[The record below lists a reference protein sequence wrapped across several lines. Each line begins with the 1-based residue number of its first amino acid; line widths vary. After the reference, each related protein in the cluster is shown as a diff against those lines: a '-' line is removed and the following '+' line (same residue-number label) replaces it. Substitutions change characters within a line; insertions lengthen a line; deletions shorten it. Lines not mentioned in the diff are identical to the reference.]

1 MNNETSNTTRRRK
14 EKSRQDRDG
23 DKHCYGFSGY
33 CRDSS
38 LVAMERRIL
47 DIMPRSKDPRN
58 YGPFYDKLAELMDR
72 GQHEIQLTMSG
83 KLAIYHRNNFY
94 AYINAWKCH
103 GKSIPGNKA
112 LTPESKIKM
121 LEYAARREDV
131 MRRYLVVIDPEP
143 NPELETVKLRFILRG
158 MDERQ
163 REGIEQ
169 LDLMITAA
177 EERGDLSREEIL
189 RKLTKVEMQAID
201 TSKMHELDSPIAHF
215 FGGVKTAADEDMT
228 DEEADAILKGAPPDR
243 TDMTD
248 LITPSNQG
256 EQDSPDY
263 MEEAIKGA
271 KKLRAKE
278 KE

>member
-1 MNNETSNTTRRRK
+1 
-14 EKSRQDRDG
+14 
-23 DKHCYGFSGY
+23 
-33 CRDSS
+33 
-38 LVAMERRIL
+38 
-47 DIMPRSKDPRN
+47 MPRSKDPRN

-121 LEYAARREDV
+121 LEYASRREDV

-143 NPELETVKLRFILRG
+143 NPELETVQLRFILRG

-169 LDLMITAA
+169 LDIMIAKA
-177 EERGDLSREEIL
+177 EERGDLSRDEIL
-189 RKLTKVEMQAID
+189 RRLQGQPMQAVD
-201 TSKMHELDSPIAHF
+201 TAKMRDADSPVAHF
-215 FGGVKTAADEDMT
+215 FGGVKTAVDPDMTEEMADE
-228 DEEADAILKGAPPDR
+228 ILKGVPIDR
-243 TDMTD
+243 TDLTD
-248 LITPSNQG
+248 LITPSIQVD
-256 EQDSPDY
+256 EPTPDY
-263 MEEAIKGA
+263 MEEALKSS
-271 KKLRAKE
+271 KKLRAQE
-278 KE
+278 KKQSKKSA

>member
-1 MNNETSNTTRRRK
+1 
-14 EKSRQDRDG
+14 
-23 DKHCYGFSGY
+23 
-33 CRDSS
+33 
-38 LVAMERRIL
+38 
-47 DIMPRSKDPRN
+47 MPRSKDPRN

-72 GQHEIQLTMSG
+72 GQHEIKLTMSG

-103 GKSIPGNKA
+103 GRSIPGNKA
-112 LTPESKIKM
+112 LTPESKIPM

-143 NPELETVKLRFILRG
+143 NPELETVELRFILRG

-169 LDLMITAA
+169 LDSMIAKA

-189 RKLTKVEMQAID
+189 GKLQGSLAMRPVD
-201 TSKMHELDSPIAHF
+201 TDRMRADSPIAHF
-215 FGGVKTAADEDMT
+215 FAGVKTEVDEDMT
-228 DEEADAILKGAPPDR
+228 DEEADRILKNVPIDR
-243 TDMTD
+243 TDMSD

-256 EQDSPDY
+256 EEQAPDY
-263 MEEAIKGA
+263 VEEAMKGA
-271 KKLRAKE
+271 EKLRAKE

>member
-1 MNNETSNTTRRRK
+1 
-14 EKSRQDRDG
+14 
-23 DKHCYGFSGY
+23 
-33 CRDSS
+33 
-38 LVAMERRIL
+38 
-47 DIMPRSKDPRN
+47 MPRSKDPRN

-72 GQHEIQLTMSG
+72 GQHEIKLTMSG

-112 LTPESKIKM
+112 LAPESKIKM

-143 NPELETVKLRFILRG
+143 NPELETVQLRFILRG

-169 LDLMITAA
+169 LDVMIAQA

-189 RKLTKVEMQAID
+189 HKLHGSMAMQPVD
-201 TSKMHELDSPIAHF
+201 TAKMRDTDSPVAHF
-215 FGGVKTAADEDMT
+215 FGGVKTAADPDMT
-228 DEEADAILKGAPPDR
+228 EEMADEILKGVPVDR
-243 TDMTD
+243 TDLSS
-248 LITPSNQG
+248 LITPSNQSEPVAPSYA
-256 EQDSPDY
+256 EQAMKDA
-263 MEEAIKGA
+263 E
-271 KKLRAKE
+271 KLRAKE
-278 KE
+278 KKQSKNSS